1 MNLFR
6 RPTPLKPTVKLPTF
20 MAVLATGTCVML
32 AANAQVSPTAAVE
45 AAPATTTVG
54 DLLAGAPI
62 STTEVPS
69 TNSFQPA
76 TPWPLPEN
84 VSATAVSVPHNL
96 LAFKGVEASAR
107 QLVGSDFD
115 TWRSHF
121 ANKTETEVLP
131 QGLLM
136 SSGCLNP
143 CDNQKSMIIVEPST
157 QKTYAA
163 MVTSGKVAMWP
174 SLMSWPD
181 ESIPALRQWLATA
194 TEDK

>member
-6 RPTPLKPTVKLPTF
+6 RPTPLKPTVNIPTF

-32 AANAQVSPTAAVE
+32 VANAQVSPTLE
-45 AAPATTTVG
+45 NAPTTVG
-54 DLLAGAPI
+54 ELLAGTPI

-69 TNSFQPA
+69 SNDFQPT

-84 VSATAVSVPHNL
+84 ISATTVAIPHNL
-96 LAFKGVEASAR
+96 MAFKGVEASAR
-107 QLVGSDFD
+107 MLVGADFD
-115 TWRSHF
+115 LWRSHF

-143 CDNQKSMIIVEPST
+143 CDTQKSMLIVDSTT

-163 MVTSGKVAMWP
+163 MVTAGKVAMWP

-194 TEDK
+194 TDE